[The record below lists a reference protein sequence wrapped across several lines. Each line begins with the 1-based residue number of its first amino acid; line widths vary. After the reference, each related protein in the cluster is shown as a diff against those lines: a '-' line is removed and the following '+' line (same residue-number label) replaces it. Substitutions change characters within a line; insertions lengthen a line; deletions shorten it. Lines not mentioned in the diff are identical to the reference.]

1 MICLPSLIHLDLF
14 KLNVDGNLVWLK
26 AINKAV
32 NFSRQK
38 TSKIAANNAKF
49 AANSQCRVLT
59 IVFLCTHPQY
69 SVNRLF
75 ASTKQSAIVLYIT
88 LAYTVNEKTV
98 ILIDS

>member
-1 MICLPSLIHLDLF
+1 MKSDPTLC
-14 KLNVDGNLVWLK
+14 K
-26 AINKAV
+26 ATVMTKAV

-38 TSKIAANNAKF
+38 TSKIAGESRQTMQ
-49 AANSQCRVLT
+49 NSRRRGLT
-59 IVFLCTHPQY
+59 IVFLYTHPQY

-75 ASTKQSAIVLYIT
+75 VSTEQSAVVLYIT